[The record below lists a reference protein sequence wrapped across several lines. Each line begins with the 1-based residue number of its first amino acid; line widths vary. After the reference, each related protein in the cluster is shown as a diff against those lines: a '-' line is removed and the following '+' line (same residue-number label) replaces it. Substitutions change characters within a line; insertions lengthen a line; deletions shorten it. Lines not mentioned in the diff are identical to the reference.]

1 MNINN
6 GMDNKFRTE
15 VSDLMTKTIV
25 EVYETGFKKGYEAG
39 KLVGVVDSVAEIN
52 NKWLAERKTKTP
64 NQQRAELIE
73 KAKKFI
79 EECKKDSTWGGR
91 VYFVPMANGGQ
102 WICDVRFEVNA
113 SKRTIVALLFWKPRH
128 YKKGVLKAKG
138 IAKCMPGDVFNEHIG
153 QAIALAKAL
162 QIDIPVEFLKAVQ
175 PSEIVIGMTVKNEK
189 DFPQAIDGPI
199 SKGEIFKVVKDER
212 PPSKGEC
219 QTNSVIAHSATIIDD
234 TNAQYEVTVL

>member
-1 MNINN
+1 MNNIK
-6 GMDNKFRTE
+6 GMSEKTRTLFEQFISE
-15 VSDLMTKTIV
+15 VQKESFA
-25 EVYETGFKKGYEAG
+25 EGYEAG
-39 KLVGVVDSVAEIN
+39 KSSIESVE
-52 NKWLAERKTKTP
+52 EKTP

-162 QIDIPVEFLKAVQ
+162 QIDIPVEFLKAIQ
-175 PSEIVIGMTVKNEK
+175 PSEVVVGMKVEVKGVYHPYVSTILREGAAINGDENTIDFIERNPDRVIRIVN
-189 DFPQAIDGPI
+189 
-199 SKGEIFKVVKDER
+199 
-212 PPSKGEC
+212 
-219 QTNSVIAHSATIIDD
+219 D
-234 TNAQYEVTVL
+234 TNAQYEVST